1 MGLKSRHT
9 KFDVF
14 TQTVRDVAFNKEVD
28 ERAWFEVYPNTKD
41 YAVLDDVRKQIA
53 SYAKGNLIG
62 KDGTIMDVFKNNARM
77 VEERMPFLRWKLYT
91 QEGDLRS
98 SIIKNYEINNP
109 TPGLGES
116 TFEIGLDSDLYG
128 PNDIIIFEGLREI
141 PLLVRSHGFPDG
153 MSTKYEV
160 AMFSEEDFGA
170 YFPSEY
176 ITVGTR
182 IIQIGSLIGER
193 TTERG
198 NISFRDGEAYIE
210 FEVPQTRM
218 GWEMK
223 ITDKAHLASKN
234 YVIVPT
240 DKDLRKSLGTSPIAY
255 NELDAKFIRETNF
268 QKDMWLTYGRSAGRF
283 ASKFLDG
290 ITQKSLDAGPG
301 WFEYMESSYVIDY
314 TPSSFSLD
322 IFKTL
327 LPTLWNDKV
336 DPENQVVDIYT
347 GRGGLIQWQ
356 KACEAADV
364 YGTLQTPEVS
374 YSTEE
379 ALYRGRN
386 GVALGAKQYRAV
398 YIEPFGLIRVHHL
411 AFLDSELVDSRKYNG
426 LPLPSYEYIVFN
438 YGYGDGRDSNVYI
451 TTNPDVEQYGYS
463 IGTWSPLG
471 PVLGKQNLHNRFH
484 NGLGTENA
492 FKYIHECQFGLV
504 VKDPSSMI
512 WFRPAVKI

>member
-1 MGLKSRHT
+1 MGLASRHT
-9 KFDVF
+9 KFDIF
-14 TQTVRDVAFNKEVD
+14 TQTVRDVAFNKEID

-62 KDGTIMDVFKNNARM
+62 KDGTIMDVFKDKARM
-77 VEERMPFLRWKLYT
+77 VEERAPFLRYKLYT

-116 TFEIGLDSDLYG
+116 TFDIGLSSDLYG
-128 PNDIIIFEGLREI
+128 PNDIIILEGLREI
-141 PLLVRSHGFPDG
+141 PLLIRSHPFPDG
-153 MSTKYEV
+153 MSFKYEV
-160 AMFSEEDFGA
+160 AIFGEEDFGA
-170 YFPSEY
+170 FFPSEY
-176 ITVGTR
+176 LALGTR

-193 TTERG
+193 TSNRG
-198 NISFRDGEAYIE
+198 NISFKDGEAYIE

-223 ITDKAHLASKN
+223 VTDKAHLASKN
-234 YVIVPT
+234 YMIQPV
-240 DKDLRKSLGTSPIAY
+240 DKEMRKSLGTNPIAY
-255 NELDAKFIRETNF
+255 NELDNKFMRETNF

-283 ASKFLDG
+283 ASKFLDSL
-290 ITQKSLDAGPG
+290 TQKTLDAGPG
-301 WFEYMESSYVIDY
+301 IYEFMESSYTIDY
-314 TPSSFSLD
+314 NPATSNLD
-322 IFKTL
+322 LFKTL

-336 DPENQVVDIYT
+336 EPSAQEVDIYT

-356 KACEAADV
+356 KWCEEADV
-364 YGTLQTPEVS
+364 YGTMQTADIN
-374 YSTEE
+374 YSDEQ
-379 ALYRGRN
+379 ALFKGRK
-386 GVALGAKQYRAV
+386 GVGLGAKQYRSV
-398 YIEPFGLIRVHHL
+398 YIEPFGKINIHHL

-426 LPLPSYEYIVFN
+426 LPLPSYEYIIFN

-471 PVLGKQNLHNRFH
+471 PVLGKPALHNRFH

-492 FKYIHECQFGLV
+492 FKYIHECMFGIV